1 MPIVLR
7 LKTLCAKVIA
17 LDIKLINKPLPDEL
31 FELIQHCINTTQ
43 IYTTVVLH
51 KNNSY
56 LQPRWHFD
64 YNNAISTERQFIS
77 IVNKNCERGCNIALK
92 LTTDNSAV
100 LGGYYVSRLK
110 NNTCEIIDNE
120 RFLIV
125 FITEKICESC
135 GIKKQLLDINYNPIS
150 VEQILDYFEIK
161 Y

>member
-17 LDIKLINKPLPDEL
+17 LDMKLINKPLPVEL

-43 IYTTVVLH
+43 LYTTVLLY
-51 KNNSY
+51 KNNGY
-56 LQPRWHFD
+56 LRPQWRFD
-64 YNNAISTERQFIS
+64 YNNAVLTEKQFIS

-92 LTTDNSAV
+92 KTTDNSAT
-100 LGGYYVSRLK
+100 LTGYYVSRLK
-110 NNTCEIIDNE
+110 NNVYRTINK

-125 FITEKICESC
+125 VITEEVCETC
-135 GIKKQLLDINYNPIS
+135 EIKQLLDVNYNPIS